1 MGFFLLFLIVQ
12 NTLGNVNLTFR
23 YLPGPFRMIS
33 EPFTAQGKFFR
44 QIYQKKI
51 GSFVKISKLFFFIP
65 MIIPML
71 LLGHNT
77 KKNTD
82 PSPHS

>member
-1 MGFFLLFLIVQ
+1 M
-12 NTLGNVNLTFR
+12 TFR
-23 YLPGPFRMIS
+23 YLPAPFIKLS
-33 EPFTAQGKFFR
+33 EPFIAHCKFFR
-44 QIYQKKI
+44 QIYQKKNDDFTKF
-51 GSFVKISKLFFFIP
+51 SKIFFFIP